1 MIAVELVI
9 VLLAIFL
16 GARLGGIGIGFA
28 GGIGV
33 LVLAIIGVKPG
44 SIPFDVISIIMA
56 VIAAISAMQVAGGMD
71 YLVQQTEKLLRKN
84 PKHITILAPLVTYF
98 LTIFAGTGNI
108 SLSALPVIAEVA
120 KEQGIK
126 PCRPLSTAVVS
137 AQIAI
142 TASPISAAVVYMS
155 SVMEGHGVSYLH
167 LLMIVIPS
175 TLCAVLV
182 MSLIVSLC
190 FNSKL
195 SDDPIYIK
203 RLEEGLVTLRGDTVK
218 VIKPRAKTSVL
229 LFLAGVLCV
238 VAYAIINSPS
248 VGLVATPLM
257 NTTNAILIIM
267 LSVATVTTLVCS
279 VDTDAVLNSSTFKAG
294 MSACI
299 CILGVA
305 WLGDTFVQHN
315 LEWIKETA
323 GSLIQAHSWLL
334 AVIFFFCSALL
345 YSQAATAKALMPMAM
360 ALNVSPLAAI
370 ASFAAVSGLFIL
382 PTYPTLVAAVQ
393 MDDTGTTRIGRFV
406 FNHPF
411 FIPGTIGVALAV
423 CFGFVMGSRFCKR
436 FGGAQF
442 ICAPT
447 HINNPLLQ
455 RSFATFIESISPLHK
470 SSSDL
475 PALRAIVSKQVF
487 R

>member
-1 MIAVELVI
+1 M
-9 VLLAIFL
+9 
-16 GARLGGIGIGFA
+16 
-28 GGIGV
+28 
-33 LVLAIIGVKPG
+33 VLAIIGVKPG

-175 TLCAVLV
+175 TLCAVFV
-182 MSLIVSLC
+182 MSLLVSWC

-195 SDDPIYIK
+195 SDDPIYLK
-203 RLEEGLVTLRGDTVK
+203 RLEEGLVTLRGDQVK

-229 LFLAGVLCV
+229 LFLVGVLCV

-267 LSVATVTTLVCS
+267 LSVATLTTLICS
-279 VDTDAVLNSSTFKAG
+279 VDTDSILNSSTFKAG

-315 LEWIKETA
+315 LVWIKETA
-323 GSLIQAHSWLL
+323 GGLIQAHSWLL

-360 ALNVSPLAAI
+360 ALNVTPLAAI

-423 CFGFVMGSRFCKR
+423 VFGFVMG
-436 FGGAQF
+436 G
-442 ICAPT
+442 
-447 HINNPLLQ
+447 LVL
-455 RSFATFIESISPLHK
+455 
-470 SSSDL
+470 
-475 PALRAIVSKQVF
+475 
-487 R
+487 

>member
-1 MIAVELVI
+1 MLAVELVI

-28 GGIGV
+28 GGLGV
-33 LVLAIIGVKPG
+33 LVLALIGVKPG

-84 PKHITILAPLVTYF
+84 PKHITILAPIVTYF

-167 LLMIVIPS
+167 LLMVVLPS
-175 TLCAVLV
+175 TFCAVLV
-182 MSLIVSLC
+182 MSLLVTWL
-190 FNSKL
+190 FDSKL
-195 SDDPIYIK
+195 SDDPVYLK
-203 RLEEGLVTLRGDTVK
+203 RLEEGLITLRGNK
-218 VIKPRAKTSVL
+218 ALEIKPRAKASVL
-229 LFLAGVLCV
+229 LFLLGVLCV
-238 VAYAIINSPS
+238 VAYAIINSPGL
-248 VGLVATPLM
+248 GLVAKPLM
-257 NTTNAILIIM
+257 NTTNATL
-267 LSVATVTTLVCS
+267 TTLLCR
-279 VDTDAVLNSSTFKAG
+279 VDTDQVLNSSTFKAG

-305 WLGDTFVQHN
+305 WLGDTFVQAN
-315 LEWIKETA
+315 IDWIKETA
-323 GSLIQAHSWLL
+323 GSVIQAHPWLL

-345 YSQAATAKALMPMAM
+345 YSQAATAKALMPMAL
-360 ALNVSPLAAI
+360 ALNVSPLTAV

-411 FIPGTIGVALAV
+411 FIPGTIGVILAV
-423 CFGFVMGSRFCKR
+423 VFGFLL
-436 FGGAQF
+436 GG
-442 ICAPT
+442 
-447 HINNPLLQ
+447 LML
-455 RSFATFIESISPLHK
+455 
-470 SSSDL
+470 
-475 PALRAIVSKQVF
+475 
-487 R
+487 

>member
-33 LVLAIIGVKPG
+33 LVLAIVGVKPG

-175 TLCAVLV
+175 TLCAVFL
-182 MSLIVSLC
+182 MSLIVSWC

-195 SDDPIYIK
+195 SDDPVYLK
-203 RLEEGLVTLRGDTVK
+203 RLEEGLVTLRGDQVK

-229 LFLAGVLCV
+229 LFLLGVLCV

-248 VGLVATPLM
+248 VGLVETPLM

-267 LSVATVTTLVCS
+267 LSVATLTTLVCS
-279 VDTDAVLNSSTFKAG
+279 VDTDAILNSSTFKAG

-315 LEWIKETA
+315 LVWIKETA
-323 GSLIQAHSWLL
+323 GGLIQAHSWLL

-423 CFGFVMGSRFCKR
+423 VFGFVMG
-436 FGGAQF
+436 G
-442 ICAPT
+442 
-447 HINNPLLQ
+447 LVL
-455 RSFATFIESISPLHK
+455 
-470 SSSDL
+470 
-475 PALRAIVSKQVF
+475 
-487 R
+487 

>member
-1 MIAVELVI
+1 MLAVELVI

-28 GGIGV
+28 GGLGV
-33 LVLAIIGVKPG
+33 LVLALIGVKPG

-84 PKHITILAPLVTYF
+84 PKHITILAPIVTYF

-167 LLMIVIPS
+167 LLMVVLPS
-175 TLCAVLV
+175 TFCAVLV
-182 MSLIVSLC
+182 MSLLVTWL
-190 FNSKL
+190 FDSKL
-195 SDDPIYIK
+195 SDDPVYLK
-203 RLEEGLVTLRGDTVK
+203 RLEEGLITLRGNK
-218 VIKPRAKTSVL
+218 ALEIKASVL
-229 LFLAGVLCV
+229 LFLLGVLCV
-238 VAYAIINSPS
+238 VAYAIINSPGL
-248 VGLVATPLM
+248 GLVAKPLM

-267 LSVATVTTLVCS
+267 LSVATLTTLLCR
-279 VDTDAVLNSSTFKAG
+279 VDTDQVLNSSTFKAG

-305 WLGDTFVQHN
+305 WLGDTFVQAN
-315 LEWIKETA
+315 IDWIKETA
-323 GSLIQAHSWLL
+323 GSVIQAHPWLL

-345 YSQAATAKALMPMAM
+345 YSQAATAKALMPMAL
-360 ALNVSPLAAI
+360 ALNVSPLTAV

-411 FIPGTIGVALAV
+411 FIPGTIGVILAV
-423 CFGFVMGSRFCKR
+423 VFGFLL
-436 FGGAQF
+436 GG
-442 ICAPT
+442 
-447 HINNPLLQ
+447 LML
-455 RSFATFIESISPLHK
+455 
-470 SSSDL
+470 
-475 PALRAIVSKQVF
+475 
-487 R
+487 

>member
-175 TLCAVLV
+175 TLLAVFV
-182 MSLIVSLC
+182 MSLIVSWC

-195 SDDPIYIK
+195 SDDPIYLK

-229 LFLAGVLCV
+229 LFLAGVLSV

-267 LSVATVTTLVCS
+267 LSVATLTTMVCS
-279 VDTDAVLNSSTFKAG
+279 VETDLILNSSTFKAG

-423 CFGFVMGSRFCKR
+423 CFGFVMG
-436 FGGAQF
+436 
-442 ICAPT
+442 T
-447 HINNPLLQ
+447 LVL
-455 RSFATFIESISPLHK
+455 
-470 SSSDL
+470 
-475 PALRAIVSKQVF
+475 
-487 R
+487 

>member
-182 MSLIVSLC
+182 MSLIVSWC

-267 LSVATVTTLVCS
+267 LSVATITTMVCS
-279 VDTDAVLNSSTFKAG
+279 VDTDSILNSSTFKAG

-315 LEWIKETA
+315 LDWIKETA

-423 CFGFVMGSRFCKR
+423 CFGFVMG
-436 FGGAQF
+436 G
-442 ICAPT
+442 
-447 HINNPLLQ
+447 LVL
-455 RSFATFIESISPLHK
+455 
-470 SSSDL
+470 
-475 PALRAIVSKQVF
+475 
-487 R
+487 

>member
-155 SVMEGHGVSYLH
+155 SVMEGQGVSYLH

-175 TLCAVLV
+175 TLCAVFV
-182 MSLIVSLC
+182 MSLIVSWC
-190 FNSKL
+190 FSSKL
-195 SDDPIYIK
+195 SDDPIYLK

-248 VGLVATPLM
+248 VGLVETPLM

-267 LSVATVTTLVCS
+267 LSVATITTLVCS
-279 VDTDAVLNSSTFKAG
+279 VDTDSILNSSTFKAG

-345 YSQAATAKALMPMAM
+345 YSQAATAKALMPMAL

-370 ASFAAVSGLFIL
+370 ASFAAVSGLLIL

-423 CFGFVMGSRFCKR
+423 CFGFVMG
-436 FGGAQF
+436 G
-442 ICAPT
+442 
-447 HINNPLLQ
+447 LVL
-455 RSFATFIESISPLHK
+455 
-470 SSSDL
+470 
-475 PALRAIVSKQVF
+475 
-487 R
+487 

>member
-175 TLCAVLV
+175 TLLAVFV
-182 MSLIVSLC
+182 MSLIVSWC

-267 LSVATVTTLVCS
+267 LSVATITTMVCS
-279 VDTDAVLNSSTFKAG
+279 VDTDSILNSSTFKAG

-315 LEWIKETA
+315 LDWIKETA
-323 GSLIQAHSWLL
+323 GSLIQTHSWLL

-360 ALNVSPLAAI
+360 ALNVSALAAI

-423 CFGFVMGSRFCKR
+423 CFGFVMG
-436 FGGAQF
+436 G
-442 ICAPT
+442 
-447 HINNPLLQ
+447 LVL
-455 RSFATFIESISPLHK
+455 
-470 SSSDL
+470 
-475 PALRAIVSKQVF
+475 
-487 R
+487 

>member
-175 TLCAVLV
+175 TLLAVFV
-182 MSLIVSLC
+182 MSLIVSWC

-267 LSVATVTTLVCS
+267 LSVATITTMVCS
-279 VDTDAVLNSSTFKAG
+279 VDTDSILNSSTFKAG

-315 LEWIKETA
+315 LDWIKETA
-323 GSLIQAHSWLL
+323 GSLIQTHSWLL

-423 CFGFVMGSRFCKR
+423 CFGFVMG
-436 FGGAQF
+436 GMV
-442 ICAPT
+442 
-447 HINNPLLQ
+447 L
-455 RSFATFIESISPLHK
+455 
-470 SSSDL
+470 
-475 PALRAIVSKQVF
+475 
-487 R
+487 

>member
-1 MIAVELVI
+1 MLAVELII

-28 GGIGV
+28 GGLGV
-33 LVLAIIGVKPG
+33 LVLAMIGVKPG

-56 VIAAISAMQVAGGMD
+56 VIAAIAAMQVAGGMD
-71 YLVQQTEKLLRKN
+71 YLVQQTEKILRKN
-84 PKHITILAPLVTYF
+84 PRHITLLAPVVTYF
-98 LTIFAGTGNI
+98 LTLFAGTGNI

-155 SVMEGHGVSYLH
+155 SVMESHGVSYIH
-167 LLMIVIPS
+167 LLSVVIPS
-175 TLCAVLV
+175 TFCGVVL
-182 MSLIVSLC
+182 MSLLVGRL
-190 FNSKL
+190 FNARL
-195 SDDPIYIK
+195 SDDPVYLK
-203 RLEEGLVTLRGDTVK
+203 RLEDGLVALRGNQVTQ
-218 VIKPRAKTSVL
+218 IKPRAKISVL
-229 LFLAGVLCV
+229 LFLAGVLGV
-238 VAYAIINSPS
+238 VAYAIINSPGL
-248 VGLVATPLM
+248 GLVATPVM
-257 NTTNAILIIM
+257 TTTSAILIIM
-267 LSVATVTTLVCS
+267 LSVATLITLTC
-279 VDTDAVLNSSTFKAG
+279 AVATEAVINSSTFKAG

-305 WLGDTFVQHN
+305 WLGDTFVQAN
-315 LEWIKETA
+315 LDWIKTTA
-323 GSLIQAHSWLL
+323 GGVIQGHPWLL

-345 YSQAATAKALMPMAM
+345 YSQAATAKALMPMAL
-360 ALNVSPLAAI
+360 ALNVSPLTVV

-411 FIPGTIGVALAV
+411 FIPGTLGVTFSV
-423 CFGFVMGSRFCKR
+423 VFGFLLGSL
-436 FGGAQF
+436 
-442 ICAPT
+442 I
-447 HINNPLLQ
+447 L
-455 RSFATFIESISPLHK
+455 
-470 SSSDL
+470 
-475 PALRAIVSKQVF
+475 
-487 R
+487 

>member
-155 SVMEGHGVSYLH
+155 SVMEGQGVSYLH

-182 MSLIVSLC
+182 MSLIVSWC
-190 FNSKL
+190 FSSKL
-195 SDDPIYIK
+195 SDDPIYLK

-248 VGLVATPLM
+248 VGLVETPLM

-267 LSVATVTTLVCS
+267 LSVATITTLVCS
-279 VDTDAVLNSSTFKAG
+279 VDTDSILNSSTFKAG

-345 YSQAATAKALMPMAM
+345 YSQAATAKALMPMAL

-423 CFGFVMGSRFCKR
+423 CFGFVMG
-436 FGGAQF
+436 G
-442 ICAPT
+442 
-447 HINNPLLQ
+447 LVL
-455 RSFATFIESISPLHK
+455 
-470 SSSDL
+470 
-475 PALRAIVSKQVF
+475 
-487 R
+487 

>member
-33 LVLAIIGVKPG
+33 LVLEIIGVKPG

-155 SVMEGHGVSYLH
+155 SVMEGQGVSYLH

-175 TLCAVLV
+175 TLCAVFV
-182 MSLIVSLC
+182 MSLIVSWC
-190 FNSKL
+190 FSSKL
-195 SDDPIYIK
+195 SDDPIYLK

-248 VGLVATPLM
+248 VGLVETPLM

-267 LSVATVTTLVCS
+267 LSVATITTLVCS
-279 VDTDAVLNSSTFKAG
+279 VDTDSILNSSTFKAG

-345 YSQAATAKALMPMAM
+345 YSQAATAKALMPMAL

-423 CFGFVMGSRFCKR
+423 CFGFVMG
-436 FGGAQF
+436 G
-442 ICAPT
+442 
-447 HINNPLLQ
+447 LVL
-455 RSFATFIESISPLHK
+455 
-470 SSSDL
+470 
-475 PALRAIVSKQVF
+475 
-487 R
+487 

>member
-155 SVMEGHGVSYLH
+155 SVMEGQGVSYLH

-175 TLCAVLV
+175 TLCAVFV
-182 MSLIVSLC
+182 MSLIVSWC
-190 FNSKL
+190 FSSKL
-195 SDDPIYIK
+195 SDDPIYLK

-248 VGLVATPLM
+248 VGLVETPLM

-267 LSVATVTTLVCS
+267 LSVATITTLVCS
-279 VDTDAVLNSSTFKAG
+279 VDTDSILNSSTFKAG

-345 YSQAATAKALMPMAM
+345 YSQAATAKALMPMAL

-411 FIPGTIGVALAV
+411 FIPDTIGVALAV
-423 CFGFVMGSRFCKR
+423 CFGFVMG
-436 FGGAQF
+436 G
-442 ICAPT
+442 
-447 HINNPLLQ
+447 LVL
-455 RSFATFIESISPLHK
+455 
-470 SSSDL
+470 
-475 PALRAIVSKQVF
+475 
-487 R
+487 